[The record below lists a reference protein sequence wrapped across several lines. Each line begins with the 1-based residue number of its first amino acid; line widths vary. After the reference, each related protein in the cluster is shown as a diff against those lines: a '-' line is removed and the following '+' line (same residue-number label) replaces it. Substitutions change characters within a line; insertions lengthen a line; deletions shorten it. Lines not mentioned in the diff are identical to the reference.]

1 MADIVNLRQARKQ
14 KARAEKER
22 LAEQNRALHG
32 RSKAERERDR
42 LIAGKSE
49 KFVAGHRRQTPDDT
63 GSRSIGPKSAPRF
76 SDKSDAEVK

>member
-32 RSKAERERDR
+32 RSRTERERDR
-42 LIAGKSE
+42 LAADKSE
-49 KFVAGHRRQTPDDT
+49 KFVSGHRREKPGEPDDQ
-63 GSRSIGPKSAPRF
+63 SIGPKKAQWI
-76 SDKSDAEVK
+76 SDESDA